1 MDTISRDDGDSGG
14 GCYILHSFLLW
25 CFLLH
30 LSTASGFGTLVGGSP
45 ARGAAGQIHLT
56 SKQSR
61 THRTTCAGFVADAAA
76 PPCTHSACVH
86 VAAVGHPSSARG
98 ASPRAHPDKP
108 RQECKGQ
115 GPSAWKDLR
124 IAKEQHKW
132 LVASKEQVLNSFL
145 GHPHHL
151 LFIYSK
157 PEVIGMPAHSIPH
170 GESNKVEEQPQP

>member
-1 MDTISRDDGDSGG
+1 M
-14 GCYILHSFLLW
+14 
-25 CFLLH
+25 
-30 LSTASGFGTLVGGSP
+30 GGSP

-56 SKQSR
+56 SKQSQ

-108 RQECKGQ
+108 RQECRGQ

-145 GHPHHL
+145 GHPHHSF
-151 LFIYSK
+151 FIYFK
-157 PEVIGMPAHSIPH
+157 PEVIRMPAPSIPH
-170 GESNKVEEQPQP
+170 RESNKVEEQPQT